1 MQKQPPISTPT
12 NRDPRAATC
21 ELGCIVALWELS
33 GLPPPPFPQPF
44 VPRDFDEVEARLQH
58 KAFLPTRRPTTVLV
72 IDSLVEPDL
81 EQPDLEQPVLWEGPV
96 GGAPIQ

>member
-1 MQKQPPISTPT
+1 M
-12 NRDPRAATC
+12 
-21 ELGCIVALWELS
+21 
-33 GLPPPPFPQPF
+33 
-44 VPRDFDEVEARLQH
+44 QH